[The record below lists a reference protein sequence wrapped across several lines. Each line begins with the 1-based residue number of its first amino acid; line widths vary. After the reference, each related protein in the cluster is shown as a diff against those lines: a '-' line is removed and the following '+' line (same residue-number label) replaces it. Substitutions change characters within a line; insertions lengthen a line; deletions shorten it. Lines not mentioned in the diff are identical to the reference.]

1 MSRFPQLKGFLARD
15 IATFEKVYW
24 GMNDLEKAQK
34 TTAQDLSNFKI
45 STQNS
50 FETINDVVESRDGAS
65 KPQSLAEA

>member
-1 MSRFPQLKGFLARD
+1 MIPLSKTSPLSKEVFLQV
-15 IATFEKVYW
+15 II

>member
-1 MSRFPQLKGFLARD
+1 MPLFREVFLQ
-15 IATFEKVYW
+15 IIK

-34 TTAQDLSNFKI
+34 TTAQELSNFKI

>member
-1 MSRFPQLKGFLARD
+1 
-15 IATFEKVYW
+15 
-24 GMNDLEKAQK
+24 MNDLEKAQK